1 MKKFFIF
8 ALLSLVAFAS
18 VSSTATAQYSRRE
31 VAPPVTE
38 TEELDPSTPL
48 GKVRE
53 IAQRLEAIEATTEEI
68 QRAFEARET
77 PDLKASLGKI
87 LEAAGA
93 TRADVARLGVIA
105 EQVDYIAKEAEKNAS
120 AVLKVAENV
129 EETAKLLRYVPTQES
144 VDTGFKALEK
154 RFVDASATQNDVI
167 AALIDE
173 KFSAARTASDADAQT
188 LKNKLETAS
197 NIIILLGFGILAL
210 FAVNVAKFIFDK
222 AQQAQQ
228 AERERRNAE
237 IRELVATA
245 NKTGK

>member
-31 VAPPVTE
+31 VAPPVAE

-53 IAQRLEAIEATTEEI
+53 IAQRLEAIETTTEEI

-77 PDLKASLGKI
+77 PDLKVSLDKI

-93 TRADVARLGVIA
+93 TRADVARLGVVA
-105 EQVDYIAKEAEKNAS
+105 EQVDFIAKAAEKNAS
-120 AVLKVAENV
+120 AVVKVAENV
-129 EETAKLLRYVPTQES
+129 EETAKLLRYVPTQEY
-144 VDTGFKALEK
+144 VDASFEALEK

-197 NIIILLGFGILAL
+197 NIIILLGVGILAL
-210 FAVNVAKFIFDK
+210 FVVNVAKFVFDK

-245 NKTGK
+245 SKTGK